1 MLAFHQQCFGPVTRV
16 CNLPRLC
23 RSPLVS
29 FVYERGW
36 RQGFSWGGFPGEA
49 REFDMAM
56 DYLQG
61 AYGEVT
67 CTDCFSSV

>member
-1 MLAFHQQCFGPVTRV
+1 MAK
-16 CNLPRLC
+16 C

-49 REFDMAM
+49 KEFDLAM
-56 DYLQG
+56 DYLKS
-61 AYGEVT
+61 AYGEV
-67 CTDCFSSV
+67 